1 MIRNAKP
8 SDKLQVLKFCQNTFS
23 WGDYVEHVWDF
34 WLNEDLLFV
43 YEKQF
48 PVGLCHAFF
57 SENQI
62 WIEGIRV
69 DSNFRKQKIA
79 SELVNHIELLGK
91 RDGALFS
98 FMLID
103 VENSISLSMAK
114 SLNYEIFQTWNFYS
128 LEPKKNSNFH
138 ITFANFLDD
147 PTCTHYVKS
156 WRWLPI
162 DDTIIS
168 EFIQQNKIIQSKINN
183 VTSTAILSDS
193 EHFEKTLI
201 VTLFSSSHKTTS
213 QIMLFLQN
221 HAIQNNYTRIQIL
234 TKEKLQNSDLLE
246 HKLSFHLL
254 RKNLC

>member
-1 MIRNAKP
+1 MIRNAKS

-79 SELVNHIELLGK
+79 SELVNHVESIGK
-91 RDGALFS
+91 RNGALFS

-103 VENSISLSMAK
+103 VENSISLSMAQ
-114 SLNYEIFQTWNFYS
+114 SLNYKIFQTWNFYS
-128 LEPKKNSNFH
+128 LEPKKNSNFN
-138 ITFANFLDD
+138 IVFANSLDHHI
-147 PTCTHYVKS
+147 CTHYVKS

-162 DDTIIS
+162 NDTTIS
-168 EFIQQNKIIQSKINN
+168 KFIQQNKIIQSKIDDT
-183 VTSTAILSDS
+183 VSTAILSDS
-193 EHFEKTLI
+193 EHFEKTLV
-201 VTLFSSSHKTTS
+201 VTLFSGSQKTTS
-213 QIMLFLQN
+213 QILLFLQN
-221 HAIQNNYTRIQIL
+221 HAMQNNYTRIQIL
-234 TKEKLQNSDLLE
+234 TKEKLQKSDLLE
-246 HKLSFHLL
+246 QKLSFHLL
-254 RKNLC
+254 RKNLS